1 MRLTEDQKQFYFDQ
15 GYLALDAG
23 LTNGE
28 VIELQQA
35 FDRTLERL
43 QVEGRLQ
50 NVQSGKESDESV
62 QVYQLRTAHLLH
74 PRFDA
79 LIRDSR
85 ILDVIESIIGPNIR
99 LVHYQ
104 GLYKPPQS
112 GGDVGWHQDDYYFRV
127 THQNR
132 DAVVSCWIALDD
144 ASVDNGCLWYVP
156 GGHQEMFEHVQ
167 NWDPAV
173 KKGFYF
179 SIPKLPD
186 AMEARAV
193 PVEVKK
199 GQMIL
204 HHGLTPHR
212 SLKNTSARPRRAL
225 ASHFFDARLSDM
237 GELFKGAPPE
247 TTPVVRGSV

>member
-1 MRLTEDQKQFYFDQ
+1 MTFYFDR
-15 GYLALDAG
+15 GYLVVDAG
-23 LTNGE
+23 LDDVE
-28 VIELQQA
+28 IAELQAA
-35 FDRTLERL
+35 FDQTLARL
-43 QVEGRLQ
+43 QDEGRLQ
-50 NVQSGKESDESV
+50 NVQSGKDSDERA

-112 GGDVGWHQDDYYFRV
+112 GGEVGWHQDDYYFRV
-127 THQNR
+127 THQKR

-144 ASVDNGCLWYVP
+144 ARIDNGCLWYVP
-156 GGHQEMFEHVQ
+156 GVHHQMFEHVQ

-179 SIPKLPD
+179 TVPKLD
-186 AMEARAV
+186 DGMEASAV
-193 PVEVKK
+193 PVEIKK
-199 GQMIL
+199 GQMVL

-212 SLKNTSARPRRAL
+212 SLKNTSDRPRRAL
-225 ASHFFDARLSDM
+225 ATHFFDALLPDM

-247 TTPVVRGSV
+247 TTPVVRGGL